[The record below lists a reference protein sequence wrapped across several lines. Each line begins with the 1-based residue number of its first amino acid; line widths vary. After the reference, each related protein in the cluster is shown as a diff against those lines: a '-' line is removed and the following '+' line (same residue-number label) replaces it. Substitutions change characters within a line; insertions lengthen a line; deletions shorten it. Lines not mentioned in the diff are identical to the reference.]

1 MVAPVWTTTR
11 QFTRRGAVD
20 VTVQQLSGVLDELK
34 NFKSREDE
42 YAAALASDPIRS
54 ALDHFSDD
62 ASDQRDKITGSVEV
76 LRDMLQGL
84 AQGVRDVDAALA
96 GFLPDAE
103 PDPVASPGGPR

>member
-54 ALDHFSDD
+54 ALDH
-62 ASDQRDKITGSVEV
+62 
-76 LRDMLQGL
+76 
-84 AQGVRDVDAALA
+84 
-96 GFLPDAE
+96 
-103 PDPVASPGGPR
+103 